1 MYFRFHK
8 EISAALIILFLLV
21 IFFYFIYKPLFLI
34 FLILLIFTFY
44 FFRDPERVVPLGDD
58 ILVSPA
64 DGLIT
69 NISEYKEGKKSYTKV
84 SIFLSVFNVHI
95 QRLPVSGQITKIDYK
110 RDINLRE
117 VDCVKGFVMFI
128 NHFECKST
136 NYFDENFF
144 LYLEEV
150 DLCKRLKKMGK
161 KIYIA
166 ENVMVKH
173 LGGKSHHPDQQEKME
188 IQRNWHYLWS
198 LFYYSKK
205 HKGLIYAYKITLRK
219 FFSAFFKMIY
229 YFFLNKK
236 KHVIYKY
243 RFLGLL
249 NSYIGKS
256 SFFRVE

>member
-95 QRLPVSGQITKIDYK
+95 QRLPLSGQITKIDYIEGK
-110 RDINLRE
+110 
-117 VDCVKGFVMFI
+117 FI
-128 NHFECKST
+128 NATLDKASEENERLRLTLKSGFNVIYITQIAGLIARRIICYLKT
-136 NYFDENFF
+136 NERVNQGERYGIIKFGSR
-144 LYLEEV
+144 V
-150 DLCKRLKKMGK
+150 DIEFPNSYNLMVSIGQQCIGGETIIARDFKNNKNIQSREYK
-161 KIYIA
+161 KI
-166 ENVMVKH
+166 
-173 LGGKSHHPDQQEKME
+173 
-188 IQRNWHYLWS
+188 
-198 LFYYSKK
+198 
-205 HKGLIYAYKITLRK
+205 
-219 FFSAFFKMIY
+219 
-229 YFFLNKK
+229 
-236 KHVIYKY
+236 
-243 RFLGLL
+243 
-249 NSYIGKS
+249 
-256 SFFRVE
+256 

>member
-95 QRLPVSGQITKIDYK
+95 QRLPVSGQITKIDYIEGK
-110 RDINLRE
+110 
-117 VDCVKGFVMFI
+117 FI
-128 NHFECKST
+128 NATLDKASEENERLRLTLKSGSNVIYITQIAGLIARRIICYLKT
-136 NYFDENFF
+136 NERVNQGERYGIIKFGSR
-144 LYLEEV
+144 V
-150 DLCKRLKKMGK
+150 DIEFPNSYNLMVSIGQQCIGGETIIARDLKNNKNIQSREYK
-161 KIYIA
+161 KI
-166 ENVMVKH
+166 
-173 LGGKSHHPDQQEKME
+173 
-188 IQRNWHYLWS
+188 
-198 LFYYSKK
+198 
-205 HKGLIYAYKITLRK
+205 
-219 FFSAFFKMIY
+219 
-229 YFFLNKK
+229 
-236 KHVIYKY
+236 
-243 RFLGLL
+243 
-249 NSYIGKS
+249 
-256 SFFRVE
+256 